1 MVYSAQQIE
10 ILEDDNFRFSSR
22 STLKIMESNIG
33 GYMKFRE
40 LPQKWKMTVTILRIL
55 AVGLPI
61 AFLVNFWVA
70 LGSLIKVMV
79 G

>member
-1 MVYSAQQIE
+1 
-10 ILEDDNFRFSSR
+10 
-22 STLKIMESNIG
+22 
-33 GYMKFRE
+33 MKFRE
-40 LPQKWKMTVTILRIL
+40 LPKKWKMTVTILRIL

-61 AFLVNFWVA
+61 AFLVNFWVT

>member
-1 MVYSAQQIE
+1 
-10 ILEDDNFRFSSR
+10 
-22 STLKIMESNIG
+22 
-33 GYMKFRE
+33 MKFRE